1 MSFGLKDEN
10 LRMLKYEWMTPAP
23 GKYLPRENSAI
34 PFLVFWSREALERM
48 AVRRIWAHKSGLTS
62 ENASNCE
69 WSWAKS
75 SGLKA
80 DAAPGADFL
89 GCKIFLKQI
98 LVTRKILENP
108 EIIFSPRNF
117 VKNQKSKIAEKSKS
131 RFKRFLYK
139 NLFRQKYLWKKF

>member
-10 LRMLKYEWMTPAP
+10 LRMLKYERMTPAP

-69 WSWAKS
+69 WS
-75 SGLKA
+75 
-80 DAAPGADFL
+80 
-89 GCKIFLKQI
+89 
-98 LVTRKILENP
+98 
-108 EIIFSPRNF
+108 
-117 VKNQKSKIAEKSKS
+117 
-131 RFKRFLYK
+131 
-139 NLFRQKYLWKKF
+139 